1 MGKAGRGEGRGRGRA
16 RGREREREREGD
28 GEGNIKTAHDLSCRF
43 QIEDIQ
49 LEDESME
56 VKSAKE
62 ALLLWCQRKTAG

>member
-1 MGKAGRGEGRGRGRA
+1 MLRRMLHRL
-16 RGREREREREGD
+16 ERFHVSMD
-28 GEGNIKTAHDLSCRF
+28 RF

-56 VKSAKE
+56 MKSAKE